1 MLWVGFVAMVVM
13 GSFFNLDWRAHICAC
28 ARESE
33 RERERELSSEEKWE
47 HLLILFGFGLTQ
59 WI

>member
-1 MLWVGFVAMVVM
+1 MVVM

-33 RERERELSSEEKWE
+33 RERERERERELSSEEKWE

>member
-28 ARESE
+28 ARESARE
-33 RERERELSSEEKWE
+33 RERERERENSVLKKNGS
-47 HLLILFGFGLTQ
+47 IY
-59 WI
+59 